1 VYFGKIRRLAPI
13 ASVGRRELGNWWTGR
28 SLTDQVR
35 DNYVCRLPRF
45 SRFLFRFRAGLSPLF
60 SQDGQIFYFPAP
72 ISCLGEPGIDQLLV
86 FRPES
91 TSSSQRCSPSTHDAQ
106 AKFCASGRF
115 RWFSVCQ
122 VVKTAQSRERTE
134 RTLLTRW
141 FRLST
146 GTLVEQG
153 DAADRRDP
161 SLSHFR
167 LRSPGSSCRQALM
180 LFRRLAA
187 HARVESAGARPSRAV
202 LARRR

>member
-1 VYFGKIRRLAPI
+1 
-13 ASVGRRELGNWWTGR
+13 
-28 SLTDQVR
+28 VR
-35 DNYVCRLPRF
+35 DNHVCRLPRF
-45 SRFLFRFRAGLSPLF
+45 TQFLFRGGAKSFVFPRWPNFLF
-60 SQDGQIFYFPAP
+60 SRPHKLSRGTRHWPAP
-72 ISCLGEPGIDQLLV
+72 RFG
-86 FRPES
+86 PEF
-91 TSSSQRCSPSTHDAQ
+91 TSSSRRCSPSTHDAQ
-106 AKFCASGRF
+106 AKFCASGRL

-141 FRLST
+141 FRLSA
-146 GTLVEQG
+146 GTLVGQG

>member
-1 VYFGKIRRLAPI
+1 VLKFVHFPWQHHLNDFLVQPPV
-13 ASVGRRELGNWWTGR
+13 SVGTQFECRCRASFGCSRVAITAEL
-28 SLTDQVR
+28 
-35 DNYVCRLPRF
+35 
-45 SRFLFRFRAGLSPLF
+45 RAGLSPLF

-72 ISCLGEPGIDQLLV
+72 ISCLGEPGIGQLLV
-86 FRPES
+86 FRPEF
-91 TSSSQRCSPSTHDAQ
+91 TSSSRRCSPSTHDAQ
-106 AKFCASGRF
+106 AKFCASGRL

-141 FRLST
+141 FRLSA